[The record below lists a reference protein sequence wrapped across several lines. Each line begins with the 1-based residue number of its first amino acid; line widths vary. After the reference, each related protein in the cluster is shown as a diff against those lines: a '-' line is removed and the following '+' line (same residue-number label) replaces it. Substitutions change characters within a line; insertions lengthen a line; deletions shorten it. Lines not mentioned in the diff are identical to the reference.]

1 MTERPNIILG
11 LLLTVAAVF
20 GALVTAAVAA
30 ALGALGIAALVAIVI
45 GVFTACVVFLDEA
58 QRVPV
63 PALALALLG
72 LASMLA
78 AARTLAAYIREQR
91 LLRALPLEPLA
102 DEAARAIAKAAGVEG
117 FYATPAQRPA
127 AFCFGL
133 WRPRVVVTAG
143 LLAQLDADERT
154 AVLWHE
160 AHHARDRVPLKCL
173 LARLAASAFF
183 WLPTLHD
190 LRDRYLLVKE
200 IAADRLAVARTS
212 RHALAGAL
220 LAAAEPV
227 PGTVGIADA
236 AALRAERLLD
246 PASKLPPLFRRGRLL
261 ASALVA
267 ALLALLLHTRA
278 SIGASESAHLRS
290 MLTSFSFHGLPGMA
304 GGLAVNTGV
313 LALLAYARRRRT
325 AAKPH

>member
-20 GALVTAAVAA
+20 GALITAAVA
-30 ALGALGIAALVAIVI
+30 ALGALGIAALAAIVI
-45 GVFTACVVFLDEA
+45 GIFTACVVFLDEA

-63 PALALALLG
+63 PALALTLLG
-72 LASMLA
+72 LTSMLA
-78 AARTLAAYIREQR
+78 ATRTLAAYIREQR

-102 DEAARAIAKAAGVEG
+102 DEAARDIAKEAGVEG
-117 FYATPAQRPA
+117 FYTTPAQRPA
-127 AFCFGL
+127 GFCFGL
-133 WRPRVVVTAG
+133 LRPRVVVTAG
-143 LLAQLDADERT
+143 LLAQLDVDERA

-160 AHHARDRVPLKCL
+160 AHHARGRVPLKCL

-212 RHALAGAL
+212 RRALAGAL
-220 LAAAEPV
+220 LAAADPV

-246 PASKLPPLFRRGRLL
+246 PAAKLPPLVRRGRLL
-261 ASALVA
+261 ASALAA
-267 ALLALLLHTRA
+267 ALLTLLLHTRA
-278 SIGASESAHLRS
+278 SVGVSDSAHLRS
-290 MLTSFSFHGLPGMA
+290 MLTAVSFHGLPGMA
-304 GGLAVNTGV
+304 LGLALNAGAVTLV
-313 LALLAYARRRRT
+313 AYARRRRA
-325 AAKPH
+325 AAKPQ